1 MHEVTY
7 SIFSKVAVRPVELI
21 DNIKRAFEI
30 IANVDIINISVNV
43 EEYTVKLIGEIHSIT
58 KKDELKNNLFCFWRV

>member
-1 MHEVTY
+1 VHEVTY
-7 SIFSKVAVRPVELI
+7 SIFSKVAARPVELI